1 MTKYKTLL
9 VIGGSGFFGK
19 SILDFFSRNISFKKK
34 IKNIIVL
41 SRKSLDYKIT
51 KEVKKSYKFKKINAN
66 ILNVK
71 KLPNADYVIYCA
83 LLNNYKND
91 HLALKRYIG
100 LAKKYHSTSKILY
113 ISSGAVYGKQS
124 INIKKLRESFSISKK
139 NKNLDFK
146 NKNKNQYSILKKR
159 NEKIFK
165 KLQNYGIKISI
176 ARCFAFV
183 GQFLPRN
190 SNYAVGN
197 FIDSILKNR
206 DIFIKSNYNVFRSYM
221 YADDLVRWLIKIVE
235 NSKINC
241 PTYNVGSENTVDIH
255 KFGSILAKKYNLN
268 CSNTKIDKKKYDM
281 YVPSTNK
288 IKKELNLITKF
299 NSLQAVDETISLL
312 KKNEKN

>member
-91 HLALKRYIG
+91 HLALKRYIA

-268 CSNTKIDKKKYDM
+268 CSTTKINKKKYDM

-299 NSLQAVDETISLL
+299 NSLQAVNETISLL

>member
-91 HLALKRYIG
+91 HLALKRYIA

-113 ISSGAVYGKQS
+113 IS
-124 INIKKLRESFSISKK
+124 
-139 NKNLDFK
+139 
-146 NKNKNQYSILKKR
+146 
-159 NEKIFK
+159 
-165 KLQNYGIKISI
+165 
-176 ARCFAFV
+176 
-183 GQFLPRN
+183 
-190 SNYAVGN
+190 
-197 FIDSILKNR
+197 
-206 DIFIKSNYNVFRSYM
+206 DI
-221 YADDLVRWLIKIVE
+221 
-235 NSKINC
+235 
-241 PTYNVGSENTVDIH
+241 
-255 KFGSILAKKYNLN
+255 
-268 CSNTKIDKKKYDM
+268 
-281 YVPSTNK
+281 
-288 IKKELNLITKF
+288 
-299 NSLQAVDETISLL
+299 
-312 KKNEKN
+312 

>member
-1 MTKYKTLL
+1 MKYKTLL

-19 SILDFFSRNISFKKK
+19 SILDFLSRNISFKKK

-66 ILNVK
+66 ILNVR

-91 HLALKRYIG
+91 HLALKRYIT
-100 LAKKYHSTSKILY
+100 LAKNYHSTSKILY

-124 INIKKLRESFSISKK
+124 INIKKLREGFSISKK
-139 NKNLDFK
+139 NKNFDS
-146 NKNKNQYSILKKR
+146 KNKNQYSILKKR

-183 GQFLPRN
+183 GKFLPRN

-197 FIDSILKNR
+197 FIDSVLKNR
-206 DIFIKSNYNVFRSYM
+206 DIYIKSNYNVFRSYM
-221 YADDLVRWLIKIVE
+221 YSDDLVRWLIKIVE

-241 PTYNVGSENTVDIH
+241 PTYNVGSENTVEIH
-255 KFGSILAKKYNLN
+255 EFGSILAKKYNLN
-268 CSNTKIDKKKYDM
+268 CSITKIDKKKYDI

-299 NSLQAVDETISLL
+299 NSLQAVNKTISLL